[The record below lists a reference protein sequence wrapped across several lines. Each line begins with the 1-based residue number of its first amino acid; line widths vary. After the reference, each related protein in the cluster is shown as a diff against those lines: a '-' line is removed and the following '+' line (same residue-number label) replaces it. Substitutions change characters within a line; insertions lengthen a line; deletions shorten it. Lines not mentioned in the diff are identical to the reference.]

1 MPNTRAP
8 CSEAIK
14 FLREN
19 PPPDLDAVQAEKK
32 RLEYE
37 EQLQASMS
45 QCVAP
50 PCASL
55 PVLVRSSCVCLQACS
70 SHGATACDRNSRTVG
85 GEHKP
90 SHVRSAMWGSQCC
103 RVVVRKRNACIEEL
117 TKSGSVFR
125 CVLLRC
131 RVAHQPQLMPGPSQH
146 CGQPS
151 NPAVVN
157 TWQFEDRAC

>member
-1 MPNTRAP
+1 MRGA
-8 CSEAIK
+8 AMR
-14 FLREN
+14 FL
-19 PPPDLDAVQAEKK
+19 AGAC
-32 RLEYE
+32 E
-37 EQLQASMS
+37 EFMR
-45 QCVAP
+45 
-50 PCASL
+50 
-55 PVLVRSSCVCLQACS
+55 VLAGLFISRSDSVRSKFSNSGWRTQTKPRPQCL
-70 SHGATACDRNSRTVG
+70 
-85 GEHKP
+85 
-90 SHVRSAMWGSQCC
+90 WGSQCC
-103 RVVVRKRNACIEEL
+103 RVVVRKRNVCIEEL